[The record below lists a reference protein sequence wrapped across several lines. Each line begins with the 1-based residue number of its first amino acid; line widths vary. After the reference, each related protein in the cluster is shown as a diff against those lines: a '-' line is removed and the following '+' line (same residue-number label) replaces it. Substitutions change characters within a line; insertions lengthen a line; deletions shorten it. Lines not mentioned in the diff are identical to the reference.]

1 MSVFTKI
8 KEYVK
13 KEWLFYFTGFFSG
26 MSVMAIELG
35 AQRLLSPYFSSSQI
49 IWTIVI
55 GVIMIAMAIGNIIG
69 GKRAD
74 KYQKPDKLFIMLF
87 IAATWIILIPLV
99 GKFIIAGIAIGLAS
113 FITHGYL
120 IWASLL
126 SCLVVFVFPLL
137 VLGMVTP
144 NIVKFATKN
153 LDSNGNVIG
162 KIEAFNTIG
171 SIIGTFIPTFLT
183 IPFIGTAA
191 TFLIFSIILYIIC
204 FIYLAL
210 RHKYIVRTT
219 IIGVIAIGLGIFST
233 QIKVAFWNNAIMYEG
248 ESQYNYLR
256 VEDTGNEIIFS
267 TNVLFGVQSVKMK
280 EKGLTGYY
288 YDYAMASAIMA
299 DVYDK
304 KIDVLI
310 LGLGTGT
317 YAYQCIDFFGE
328 ENLNIDGVEI
338 DGKIVKLAKDY
349 FDLPKSVNV
358 YVEDGRAF
366 LNNTKKK
373 YDLIMVDAY
382 RDISVPFQMSSIEF
396 FKEVKEHLNDNG
408 NMVLNMNMFDNEE
421 GSINDYLKG
430 TVKEVFN
437 NVYTCETSSTNQE
450 LFASD
455 IDLREKL
462 NNNMDKIDRPELQSM
477 MRTVSRNLVDVE
489 KNNKILTDDKAP
501 VERLGMR
508 ALDKMITEEL
518 LYLREQIKGKN
529 IAEIIELLW

>member
-1 MSVFTKI
+1 MFKKI

-35 AQRLLSPYFSSSQI
+35 AQRMLSPYFSSSQI

-69 GKRAD
+69 GKMAD

-99 GKFIIAGIAIGLAS
+99 GKFIIAGIALGLAA

-120 IWASLL
+120 IWASLI
-126 SCLVVFVFPLL
+126 SCLIVFVFPLL

-153 LDSNGNVIG
+153 LESNGNVIG

-191 TFLIFSIILYIIC
+191 TFVVFSVILYTIC
-204 FIYLAL
+204 MVYLCL
-210 RHKYIVRTT
+210 RHKYIIRTS
-219 IIGVIAIGLGIFST
+219 IVSVLAIGLGICST
-233 QIKVAFWNNAIMYEG
+233 QIKVAFWNNSIMYEG

-256 VEDTGNEIIFS
+256 VEENDTEVIFS

-280 EKGLTGYY
+280 QKGLTGYY
-288 YDYAMASAIMA
+288 YDYAMASAVMA

-317 YAYQCIDFFGE
+317 YAYQCIDYFGE
-328 ENLNIDGVEI
+328 DRLNIDGVEI
-338 DGKIVKLAKDY
+338 DGKIVKLANKY
-349 FDLPKSVNV
+349 FDLPKCVNV
-358 YVEDGRAF
+358 YVEDGRAY

-382 RDISVPFQMSSIEF
+382 RDISVPFQMSSKEF
-396 FKEVKEHLNDNG
+396 FKEVKEHLNENG
-408 NMVLNMNMFDNEE
+408 NMVLNMNMYDNSK

-437 NVYTCETSSTNQE
+437 NVYTCETTSSNLE

-455 IDLREKL
+455 IDLQEKL
-462 NNNMDKIDRPELQSM
+462 DSNISKIDKLDLKNM
-477 MRTVSRNLVDVE
+477 MEEVSYNLEVVD
-489 KNNKILTDDKAP
+489 KNKYILTDDKAP
-501 VERLGMR
+501 VERLGMKV
-508 ALDKMITEEL
+508 LDKMISEEL
-518 LYLREQIKGKN
+518 MYLREEIKGKS
-529 IAEIIELLW
+529 IPEIIELLW